1 MNGINR
7 FGFGSVM
14 WSVSMVF
21 SLLPNKRLVRTPG
34 TTQLFPEATVAG
46 AAHPECWA
54 SDQER

>member
-1 MNGINR
+1 M
-7 FGFGSVM
+7 
-14 WSVSMVF
+14 VS